1 LPIPAE
7 ASELDQETSRPGLR
21 VELFVSDVPRSA
33 AFYRE
38 VLGFETLREAPS
50 GYTSIGREGVVL
62 GLIDVAQV
70 PEGHPIRPKSGH
82 AVGLGVELVVVVED
96 VAALHARVATSGQAE
111 VSALIAQ
118 AWGLT
123 DFRVVDPDG
132 YYIRIT
138 GQSAVAS
145 ADPHQTT

>member
-1 LPIPAE
+1 MRK
-7 ASELDQETSRPGLR
+7 ASDLDQETTRPGLR
-21 VELFVSDVPRSA
+21 AELFVSDVPRSA

-62 GLIDVAQV
+62 GLIDVIQV
-70 PEGHPIRPKSGH
+70 PEGHPVRPRPGQ

-96 VAALHARVATSGQAE
+96 VAALHARAATSGQAA
-111 VSALIAQ
+111 VSALVAQ

-123 DFRVVDPDG
+123 DFRVADPDG

-138 GQSAVAS
+138 GQSAVVS
-145 ADPHQTT
+145 ADLRQPT